1 MEPQGPA
8 GGTPPGRWKPV
19 PPNDLGHSRGD
30 PRAGLSRAA
39 PPTVRARARHVSA
52 DPVPT
57 DEELIRA
64 VLAGDRER
72 FHELVHRHAAPLWST
87 IRRSLRDR
95 EEARDV
101 LQETWAR
108 ALEGLPDLREP
119 GRLRAWLVSIA
130 QNLVRERGRR
140 PRPLSVE
147 AHLAEAPAA
156 LDPGPSD
163 CETRDAVAAVRD
175 EIEKLPPRQREVFD
189 LRMNHELSHAEIA
202 RLLGITEESSRAN
215 HYQALRRL
223 RARFPEEGSP

>member
-1 MEPQGPA
+1 MPA
-8 GGTPPGRWKPV
+8 K
-19 PPNDLGHSRGD
+19 DLGAPGGE
-30 PRAGLSRAA
+30 PAEGLSRAR
-39 PPTVRARARHVSA
+39 PPRVRPGARPVSA

-57 DEELIRA
+57 DDHELYRA

-108 ALEGLPDLREP
+108 ALERLPELRDP

-130 QNLVRERGRR
+130 LNLVRERGRR

-147 AHLAEAPAA
+147 GLAAELVARE
-156 LDPGPSD
+156 PGPPD
-163 CETRDAVAAVRD
+163 CESRDALAAVRG
-175 EIEKLPPRQREVFD
+175 EIEQLPPRQREVFD
-189 LRMNHELSHAEIA
+189 LRMNHGLSHAEIA

-223 RARFPEEGSP
+223 RARFPEEGGR